1 MSKRALRIAFSCMFL
16 LLATSAFAIDRSQA
30 VAGAAGPQMV
40 KASATQA
47 AKVTVAAPAF
57 HAQPNID
64 QNNTIV
70 PLGNTTI
77 PTLSSISLGALAV
90 AFAAVGAGVL
100 RKLQ

>member
-30 VAGAAGPQMV
+30 VAGPAGPQMV

-47 AKVTVAAPAF
+47 AKVTAAAPAF
-57 HAQPNID
+57 HAQPNVFL
-64 QNNTIV
+64 NNTTV
-70 PLGNTTI
+70 